1 MAHFTKHDLI
11 QAFQEGNAYG
21 YIAEHYWQMSREQ
34 LKDCLLEVLWHAA
47 DAIEKGLTEMQML
60 SDAGDEIA
68 ERWGLEEEEEE

>member
-11 QAFQEGNAYG
+11 QAFKEGNAYG
-21 YIAEHYWQMSREQ
+21 YIAEHYWQMSQEQ

-47 DAIEKGLTEMQML
+47 DAIEKGLAETQMI

-68 ERWGLEEEEEE
+68 ERWGLGEEEE